1 MKKIVIFLLGISMG
15 IILSACG
22 TERAENVESAE
33 TMETAGSVESL
44 AAESE
49 VQEETTVEES
59 VTEESVAEI
68 TLAAGFDEEFTMQL
82 GDNIYVGNEDTRIF
96 LSQLEYSD
104 GLDLTI
110 ISYQLMIGENVYEG
124 TAEWSEEKG
133 ARISQDVYAKNRVRF
148 ISVDKGESVTLMI
161 TSGAE
166 VQAPLSLSGNAEE
179 KYVTTKQEYIESDD
193 FILFLDAGMT
203 VNGDIEEQIKT
214 IIKLVEKEMG
224 YHLINDSR
232 FSLDRESDINWL
244 YGEGAFD
251 GVDPNM
257 EKFHI
262 YAVPDGGCAPLYA
275 SYSVIINQID
285 LDITEGEGGVIAHE
299 LIHAV
304 QMTNGVDMGTTMNEG
319 IATYV
324 SGQICDRDEILT
336 FNFDATN
343 NYLYEYR
350 STPITVDNSEQEFL
364 QDYGDKWEN
373 YIYGYHFI
381 TYLCETYGEDI
392 YLDIFAEAT
401 KRAGDE
407 AVMYT
412 GSLLTDLI
420 KEMTTKTVFT
430 DFAEWIQ

>member
-68 TLAAGFDEEFTMQL
+68 ILAAGFDEEFTMQL

-148 ISVDKGESVTLMI
+148 ISADKGESVTLMI

-193 FILFLDAGMT
+193 FILFLDVGMT